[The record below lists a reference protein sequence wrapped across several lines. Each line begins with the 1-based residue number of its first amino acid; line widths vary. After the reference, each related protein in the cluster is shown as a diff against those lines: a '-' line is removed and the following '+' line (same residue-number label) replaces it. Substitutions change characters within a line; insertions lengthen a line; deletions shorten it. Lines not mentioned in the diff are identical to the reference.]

1 MVMEQLSLK
10 YLQGKYGNVQQTTGN
25 IGLGEVLGLDLGFG
39 TTGIVEFTGFD
50 VTDERERINKKR
62 ERSKVDSGENQHLK
76 RMRREGVNKQRGMR
90 SSRARASSK
99 ANVGENSSEERY
111 GNKL

>member
-1 MVMEQLSLK
+1 M
-10 YLQGKYGNVQQTTGN
+10 
-25 IGLGEVLGLDLGFG
+25 DLGFG

-76 RMRREGVNKQRGMR
+76 RMRREGVNK
-90 SSRARASSK
+90 
-99 ANVGENSSEERY
+99 
-111 GNKL
+111 